1 MPMSEVWLVHDPKK
15 HFTQFRLTKESE
27 VVNNIWFCLW
37 IAVVGELLK
46 QRNKKIF
53 RNGTIDHGE
62 IFTMVQLKV
71 WS

>member
-1 MPMSEVWLVHDPKK
+1 M
-15 HFTQFRLTKESE
+15 TKESE
-27 VVNNIWFCLW
+27 IVNNIWFYVW
-37 IAVVGELLK
+37 IAVVGELWK

-53 RNGTIDHGE
+53 MNEIIDHNE